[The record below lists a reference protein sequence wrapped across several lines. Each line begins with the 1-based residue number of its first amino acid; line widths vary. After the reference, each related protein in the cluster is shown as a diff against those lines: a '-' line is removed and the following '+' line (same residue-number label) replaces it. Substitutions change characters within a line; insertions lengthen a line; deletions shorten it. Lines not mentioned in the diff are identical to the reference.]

1 MPAVEH
7 WTQRWNESQLDV
19 IDGPPASPLHN
30 CCHVGQ
36 SICHAI
42 VPCTLTKF
50 RGKLTVILKT
60 MKLSF
65 RIFKTTK
72 VYTNHI
78 RPSPVPIQQ
87 EIYVKYKKIYTYS
100 GFN

>member
-19 IDGPPASPLHN
+19 IDGPRASPLHN

-50 RGKLTVILKT
+50 RGKLNFENHEIV
-60 MKLSF
+60 LS
-65 RIFKTTK
+65 
-72 VYTNHI
+72 Y
-78 RPSPVPIQQ
+78 IQN
-87 EIYVKYKKIYTYS
+87 Y
-100 GFN
+100 